1 MYSNLIKQIKEH
13 NTIIIHRHQRPDG
26 DAMGSQIGMREALKT
41 TFPKKNIYAVGDI
54 NERFS
59 FIGELDQ
66 IADEAYQGALVIVL
80 DTPEEAMISDERYK
94 LASYLIKID
103 HHIPRNSFG
112 EEQII
117 DTSFESCAGLVA
129 YIIFNTRMKLNNH
142 GAQALFTGIVTDS
155 GRFRYD
161 SVSARTFEIA
171 SKLLKYQFSMS
182 DIYSQLYVEELKN
195 VKLRAQ
201 FTLNFQVTKNNVAYV
216 KTTAEDLRKYDVDLF
231 TISRGMVNT
240 MSGIKGIDIWVNFT
254 EDENNNTVIAEIRS
268 SKYNINP
275 IATKYGGG
283 GHQAASGATLKDFA
297 EADLML
303 ADLDKLIEENING

>member
-13 NTIIIHRHQRPDG
+13 DTIIIHRHQRPDG

-41 TFPKKNIYAVGDI
+41 TYSKKRVYAVGDI

-66 IADEAYQGALVIVL
+66 IEDELYQGALVIVL
-80 DTPEEAMISDERYK
+80 DTPEETMISDERYK
-94 LASYLIKID
+94 LAKYLIKID

-112 EEQII
+112 NEQII

-129 YIIFNTRMKLNNH
+129 HIIFSTRIKLNCF

-161 SVSARTFEIA
+161 SVTARTFEIA
-171 SKLLKYQFSMS
+171 SKLLKYEFSLN

-216 KTTAEDLRKYDVDLF
+216 KTTAEDLVKYDVDLF

-254 EDENNNTVIAEIRS
+254 EDAENNSVIAEIRS

-303 ADLDKLIEENING
+303 ADLDKLIEENKNG